1 MAMMA
6 SEKALLAVTHRETND
21 AREGN
26 DASDKAL
33 LTVAHLKNGVA
44 ARELGESVPH
54 VHNMPVVQH
63 PPSQIGPGLIR
74 LIFPVVWAKG
84 AGQSNGRSRQ
94 LLLSLVDYLLSLIH
108 I

>member
-1 MAMMA
+1 MAMMV
-6 SEKALLAVTHRETND
+6 SEKAILTVTHQETD
-21 AREGN
+21 GASEGN

-44 ARELGESVPH
+44 ARELGKSVPH

-74 LIFPVVWAKG
+74 LIFPVV
-84 AGQSNGRSRQ
+84 
-94 LLLSLVDYLLSLIH
+94 
-108 I
+108 